1 MIYRAFR
8 FSLALAALAAA
19 LVALTSLAAA
29 EAGFGSRPL
38 QEGAQGEDVASVQRL
53 LAEMGIYGGPVTG
66 YFGPLTKE
74 AVQRFQRSQG
84 LPAYGYLGSLTAKA
98 LEAARPATYH
108 VVAPGESL
116 SVIAAR
122 YGTSANALAR
132 LNGLANPNLLA
143 VGQKLLLR
151 GKQASPPAA
160 AAAAP
165 AAAPAGAAPAPAA
178 GGSPGEASRP
188 DPLRVYTPKPPSSK
202 ADQPSKV
209 LALTFDDGP
218 DPVLTPR
225 VLDLLQKYKAKAT
238 FFVVG
243 QKAERNPGLVKRMV
257 EEGHEV
263 ANHSY
268 THPDLTRLQP
278 AGILAELQKASD
290 AIQAATGK
298 SPAWFRPPGG
308 DFDDRLV
315 EAANRSGLRL
325 ALWTNIGP
333 QGIAPPLLARRT
345 LSAAREGAILML
357 HDTETATIE
366 ALNEI
371 LPKLTAGYRL
381 VTLSEMAGLR

>member
-8 FSLALAALAAA
+8 RSLALAALAAA
-19 LVALTSLAAA
+19 LFALTSPAAA

-38 QEGAQGEDVASVQRL
+38 QEGAQGEDVAAVQRL

-66 YFGPLTKE
+66 YFGPLTRE
-74 AVQRFQRSQG
+74 AVQRFQRSHG
-84 LPAYGYLGSLTAKA
+84 LPAYGYLGSLTARS
-98 LEAARPATYH
+98 LQAARPTKEH

-122 YGTSANALAR
+122 YGTSADALAR

-143 VGQKLLLR
+143 VGQKLLVR
-151 GKQASPPAA
+151 GKQAAPP
-160 AAAAP
+160 AAP
-165 AAAPAGAAPAPAA
+165 AAAPAAPAA
-178 GGSPGEASRP
+178 SGSPGGVSRP

-202 ADQPSKV
+202 VDQPSKV

-218 DPVLTPR
+218 DPVLTPQ
-225 VLDLLQKYKAKAT
+225 VLDLLRKYKAKAT

-243 QKAERNPGLVKRMV
+243 QKAQRNPGLLKRMA

-263 ANHSY
+263 ANHSH

-278 AGILAELQKASD
+278 AGILAELQQASD

-333 QGIAPPLLARRT
+333 QGIAPPLLAKRT

-357 HDTETATIE
+357 HDTEAATIE
-366 ALNEI
+366 ALSEI